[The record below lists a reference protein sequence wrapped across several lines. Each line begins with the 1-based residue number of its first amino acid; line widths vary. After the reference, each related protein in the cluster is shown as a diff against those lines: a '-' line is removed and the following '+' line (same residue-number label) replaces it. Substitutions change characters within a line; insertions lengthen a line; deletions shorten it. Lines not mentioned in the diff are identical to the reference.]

1 MAPTYPSPSAGLW
14 AKKGSLG
21 SVTNPLVGVET
32 HEPICSELD
41 PFSERSGRRQKPTVS
56 LEDFCLRTR
65 AVFQKLGELGFLS
78 GFWAGFSAKSGEG
91 GRFSPGARFADFQ
104 PSATA

>member
-21 SVTNPLVGVET
+21 SVTNTLVGVET

-41 PFSERSGRRQKPTVS
+41 PFSEFSGRRQKPTVA
-56 LEDFCLRTR
+56 LEDL
-65 AVFQKLGELGFLS
+65 APPNSISSVFFLS
-78 GFWAGFSAKSGEG
+78 VFWA
-91 GRFSPGARFADFQ
+91 
-104 PSATA
+104 TL